1 MAFGS
6 GFVKTGTA
14 PDAGFCA
21 AAGSPQ
27 RKNAD
32 MTRLRAAS
40 SHSIPERPPIQ
51 VVAGQRVQAGRRD
64 TQWPEFVFVTTGDGA
79 GWVPGRCLDTS
90 SDPAVVL
97 AGYDTTEL
105 TTTAGEELTLVERD
119 DPSGWAWVRNA
130 GGEEGWVPLRTVA
143 PVPGA

>member
-1 MAFGS
+1 
-6 GFVKTGTA
+6 
-14 PDAGFCA
+14 
-21 AAGSPQ
+21 
-27 RKNAD
+27 
-32 MTRLRAAS
+32 MTRMRATS
-40 SHSIPERPPIQ
+40 SHSIPERSPIQ

-64 TQWPEFVFVTTGDGA
+64 TQWPESVFVITGDGA

-105 TTTAGEELTLVERD
+105 ATTAGKELTLVERD

-130 GGEEGWVPLRTVA
+130 AGQEGWVPLHTVA